1 MSQVKRSMEAHEELL
16 KDINHHI
23 ECELDNDKDL
33 AQEFLEQIEMSVDD
47 HYGVLSRGNGGLYD

>member
-47 HYGVLSRGNGGLYD
+47 HFGVLSRGIGGLYD

>member
-23 ECELDNDKDL
+23 ECELANDKGS
-33 AQEFLEQIEMSVDD
+33 AQEFLEEIEMSVDE
-47 HYGVLSRGNGGLYD
+47 HFCGLSRGNGGLYD